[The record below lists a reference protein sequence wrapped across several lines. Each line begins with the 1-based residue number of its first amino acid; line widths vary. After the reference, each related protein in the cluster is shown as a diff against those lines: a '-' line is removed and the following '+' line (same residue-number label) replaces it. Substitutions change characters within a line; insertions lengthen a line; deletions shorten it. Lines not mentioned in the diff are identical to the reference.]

1 MASRPVSSSC
11 AHVASPDRPTS
22 HPSAWLRRIADAAS
36 APRCCVTRRRDTLP
50 TRATSSSAYPRS
62 TPTRVVCTNVWD
74 TNTSAPC
81 RTISSTARPS
91 SSCTSDWR
99 GDSTIRVAHGALAM
113 GGPPLGD
120 RDRQLPRPRQH
131 HRRRRE
137 HHARLRAHA
146 AADGTRVQRL
156 RAWLRTAH
164 DPGRCARGSV
174 GHAPHPDSRGGR
186 VDGDHARPRDC
197 RHRRVERA
205 RRAARTPRVALPARR
220 RGASLRTRSFSL
232 LTASYTLQGY
242 VGYIFVFW
250 FYLYLVQERKFTLLE
265 SAWWAS
271 LPWVLTIVSIPAGGW
286 ISDRLAAGRLGLAW
300 GRRLVPLACLIAGG
314 VMLAIGAATA
324 NPRVAALMLA
334 LSTASVLAVEGPFW
348 ATMLSVAGPRA
359 GTAGGIMNMGSNVGG
374 FISPA
379 LTPVLAAAIGWER
392 SLDIAAV
399 AAVMAGALWLGVK
412 PGERP

>member
-1 MASRPVSSSC
+1 VTAPSESPTARWRWVALLSATAIASYLARVNIT
-11 AHVASPDRPTS
+11 VAGASIMRDFALTQPQMGRVFSAFVLGYALLMIPGGALVDR
-22 HPSAWLRRIADAAS
+22 WG
-36 APRCCVTRRRDTLP
+36 TRRTLIL
-50 TRATSSSAYPRS
+50 AAAG
-62 TPTRVVCTNVWD
+62 W
-74 TNTSAPC
+74 
-81 RTISSTARPS
+81 TAI
-91 SSCTSDWR
+91 TL
-99 GDSTIRVAHGALAM
+99 ALATV
-113 GGPPLGD
+113 GIGAWSVLG
-120 RDRQLPRPRQH
+120 
-131 HRRRRE
+131 
-137 HHARLRAHA
+137 
-146 AADGTRVQRL
+146 
-156 RAWLRTAH
+156 
-164 DPGRCARGSV
+164 
-174 GHAPHPDSRGGR
+174 
-186 VDGDHARPRDC
+186 
-197 RHRRVERA
+197 
-205 RRAARTPRVALPARR
+205 ALPALLGLRFLLGVAEAPTFPAAAR
-220 RGASLRTRSFSL
+220 GIAHWIPAAAQGRANGFVLAAIGVGSAIAPALVTLMMVHWGWRWAMAVTAAPAAIVFATWLVARGATFTTASAEDASAEERSGASLRTRSFSL